1 MKNILVIGLGLI
13 GGSIAKSL
21 NTSKFNVF
29 GIDVN
34 SQTIEKALND
44 KIISQKFNNVE
55 EFLAHYDNGIIV
67 FATPASIVIEIIE
80 SNKEI
85 LNTNLSLTDVSS
97 SKLHISR
104 FLNGYEPKNFVFSH
118 PIAGSHKSG
127 YENSRKDFLNQKKV
141 IISKYFSQDE
151 HYRTIHE
158 LWTCLKTDV
167 VPLSVDEHENIF
179 STTSHLPHLISYALI
194 KTINEK
200 DIDVE
205 KFSAGGLSEFI
216 RLTKSS
222 EVLWSDIF
230 KSNHEN
236 IEKDI
241 EAFVKNM
248 YELLEDA
255 SKKDS
260 KSLLKKIQLIK
271 KGVG

>member
-1 MKNILVIGLGLI
+1 M
-13 GGSIAKSL
+13 
-21 NTSKFNVF
+21 
-29 GIDVN
+29 
-34 SQTIEKALND
+34 Q
-44 KIISQKFNNVE
+44 
-55 EFLAHYDNGIIV
+55 
-67 FATPASIVIEIIE
+67 
-80 SNKEI
+80 
-85 LNTNLSLTDVSS
+85 
-97 SKLHISR
+97 
-104 FLNGYEPKNFVFSH
+104 
-118 PIAGSHKSG
+118 
-127 YENSRKDFLNQKKV
+127 
-141 IISKYFSQDE
+141 
-151 HYRTIHE
+151 
-158 LWTCLKTDV
+158 
-167 VPLSVDEHENIF
+167 LSVDEHENIF
-179 STTSHLPHLISYALI
+179 SATSHLPHLISYALI

-222 EVLWSDIF
+222 EALWSDIF